1 MMIRLTIL
9 WDVEMSV
16 EKHPEKPVNFL
27 AKVRYK
33 NCFKNF
39 LKKCVAIFKHLTKNG
54 FLSCSPGEQQQ
65 QQRKLFI
72 DFSSSAGGF
81 GRTRESIVHSCFV
94 RYV

>member
-1 MMIRLTIL
+1 VGCR
-9 WDVEMSV
+9 DVSRKTPRKTGSSGTKCV
-16 EKHPEKPVNFL
+16 IKIAV
-27 AKVRYK
+27 
-33 NCFKNF
+33 KNF